1 MIENLFSAFS
11 QMIMRVKSVAKL
23 IILLSVLLS
32 FTVHGATWRITYPK
46 PMSESDKRS
55 NYPVKL
61 LSLALEKTGVQY
73 SLMPS
78 ERIMLQNKALKR
90 LMDSR
95 DVNVVWSVT
104 DKQREQQL
112 LPIRIP
118 IYKGLIGWRLL
129 LIRDDMPARFQYVQK
144 LEHLI
149 KLIPVQGRDWP
160 DTKVLQANGF
170 NVTADNSYGN
180 LFNLLRRAQGDFFP
194 RSVVEIW
201 DEIDNPAY
209 NADLMVEKEIAIR
222 YPEAMYFFVNKKSR
236 PLANLLEQGL
246 EKAIADGSFEE
257 LFVRTFQDKLNRAK
271 MSSRHVFELENSF
284 LPTVT
289 PLERKELWY
298 QFDDLAFGSEK

>member
-1 MIENLFSAFS
+1 MSEIAL
-11 QMIMRVKSVAKL
+11 VKL
-23 IILLSVLLS
+23 IFGLALLVT
-32 FTVHGATWRITYPK
+32 FTGQAATWRLTYPRA
-46 PMSESDKRS
+46 MSESDQRS
-55 NYPVKL
+55 IYPVKL
-61 LSLALEKTGVQY
+61 LALALEKTGVRY
-73 SLMPS
+73 SLKPS

-129 LIRDDMPARFQYVQK
+129 LIRDDMPARFKYVQK

-149 KLIPVQGRDWP
+149 KLIPIQGRDWP
-160 DTKVLQANGF
+160 DTKILQANGF
-170 NVTADNSYGN
+170 NVTVDNAYGN

-194 RSVVEIW
+194 RSVVEVW

-209 NADLMVEKEIAIR
+209 NTDLMVEQEIAIR

-236 PLANLLEQGL
+236 PLASLIEKGL
-246 EKAIADGSFEE
+246 EIAIADGSFEQ
-257 LFVRTFQDKLNRAK
+257 LFVQTFQGKLDRANMPNR
-271 MSSRHVFELENSF
+271 HIFELENSF
-284 LPTVT
+284 LPTAT
-289 PLERKELWY
+289 PRERKELWY
-298 QFDDLAFGSEK
+298 DPDVLKLDQ

>member
-1 MIENLFSAFS
+1 
-11 QMIMRVKSVAKL
+11 
-23 IILLSVLLS
+23 
-32 FTVHGATWRITYPK
+32 
-46 PMSESDKRS
+46 
-55 NYPVKL
+55 VKL
-61 LSLALEKTGVQY
+61 LALALEKTGVRY
-73 SLMPS
+73 SLKPS

-129 LIRDDMPARFQYVQK
+129 LIRDDMPARFKYVQK

-149 KLIPVQGRDWP
+149 KLIPIQGRDWP
-160 DTKVLQANGF
+160 DTKILQANGF
-170 NVTADNSYGN
+170 NVTVDNAYGN

-194 RSVVEIW
+194 RSVVEVW

-209 NADLMVEKEIAIR
+209 NTDLMVEQEIAIR

-236 PLANLLEQGL
+236 PLASLIEKGL
-246 EKAIADGSFEE
+246 EIAIADGSFEQ
-257 LFVRTFQDKLNRAK
+257 LFVQTFQGKLDRANMPNR
-271 MSSRHVFELENSF
+271 HIFELENSF
-284 LPTVT
+284 LPTAT
-289 PLERKELWY
+289 PRERKELWY
-298 QFDDLAFGSEK
+298 DPDVLKLDQ

>member
-1 MIENLFSAFS
+1 VREKVLIKSLAVFALLVTFSVQA
-11 QMIMRVKSVAKL
+11 
-23 IILLSVLLS
+23 
-32 FTVHGATWRITYPK
+32 ATWRITYPR
-46 PMSESDKRS
+46 PMSDSDKRS
-55 NYPVKL
+55 IYPVKL
-61 LSLALEKTGVQY
+61 LALALEQTGVQY

-129 LIRDDMPARFQYVQK
+129 LIRDDMPARFKYVQK

-170 NVTADNSYGN
+170 NVTVDNAYGN

-194 RSVVEIW
+194 RSLVEVW

-209 NADLMVEKEIAIR
+209 NSDLMVEKEIAIR
-222 YPEAMYFFVNKKSR
+222 YPAAMYFFVNKKSR
-236 PLANLLEQGL
+236 PLANLLEKGI
-246 EKAIADGSFEE
+246 EKAIADGSFEQ
-257 LFVRTFQDKLNRAK
+257 LFVHTFQAKLDRAN
-271 MSSRHVFELENSF
+271 MPNRHVFELENSF
-284 LPTVT
+284 LPTAT

-298 QFDDLAFGSEK
+298 HPNEQKQGQ

>member
-1 MIENLFSAFS
+1 M
-11 QMIMRVKSVAKL
+11 VKL
-23 IILLSVLLS
+23 IFGLALLVT
-32 FTVHGATWRITYPK
+32 FTGQAATWRLTYPRA
-46 PMSESDKRS
+46 MSESDQRS
-55 NYPVKL
+55 IYPVKL
-61 LSLALEKTGVQY
+61 LALALEKTGVRY
-73 SLMPS
+73 SLKPS

-129 LIRDDMPARFQYVQK
+129 LIRDDMPARFKYVQK

-149 KLIPVQGRDWP
+149 KLIPIQGRDWP
-160 DTKVLQANGF
+160 DTKILQANGF
-170 NVTADNSYGN
+170 NVTVDNAYGN

-194 RSVVEIW
+194 RSVVEVW

-209 NADLMVEKEIAIR
+209 NADLMVEQEIAIR

-236 PLANLLEQGL
+236 PLASLIEKGL
-246 EKAIADGSFEE
+246 EIAIADGSFEQ
-257 LFVRTFQDKLNRAK
+257 LFVQTFQGKLDRANMPNR
-271 MSSRHVFELENSF
+271 HIFELENSF
-284 LPTVT
+284 LPTAT
-289 PLERKELWY
+289 PLKRKELWY
-298 QFDDLAFGSEK
+298 DPDVLKLNQ

>member
-1 MIENLFSAFS
+1 M
-11 QMIMRVKSVAKL
+11 VKL
-23 IILLSVLLS
+23 IFGLALLVT
-32 FTVHGATWRITYPK
+32 FTGQAATWRLTYPRA
-46 PMSESDKRS
+46 MSESDQRS
-55 NYPVKL
+55 IYPVKL
-61 LSLALEKTGVQY
+61 LALALEKTGVRY
-73 SLMPS
+73 SLKPS

-129 LIRDDMPARFQYVQK
+129 LIRDDMPARFKYVQK

-149 KLIPVQGRDWP
+149 KLIPIQGRDWP
-160 DTKVLQANGF
+160 DTKILQANGF
-170 NVTADNSYGN
+170 NVTVDNAYGN

-194 RSVVEIW
+194 RSVVEVW

-209 NADLMVEKEIAIR
+209 NMDLMVEQEIAIR

-236 PLANLLEQGL
+236 PLASLIEKGL
-246 EKAIADGSFEE
+246 EIAIADGSFEQ
-257 LFVRTFQDKLNRAK
+257 LFVQTFQGKLDRANMPNR
-271 MSSRHVFELENSF
+271 HIFELENSF
-284 LPTVT
+284 LPTAT

-298 QFDDLAFGSEK
+298 DPDVLKLDQ

>member
-1 MIENLFSAFS
+1 MSEIAL
-11 QMIMRVKSVAKL
+11 VKL
-23 IILLSVLLS
+23 IFGLALLVT
-32 FTVHGATWRITYPK
+32 FTGQAATWRLTYPRA
-46 PMSESDKRS
+46 MSESDQRS
-55 NYPVKL
+55 IYPVKL
-61 LSLALEKTGVQY
+61 LALALEKTGVRY
-73 SLMPS
+73 SLKPS

-129 LIRDDMPARFQYVQK
+129 LIRDDMPARFKYVQK

-149 KLIPVQGRDWP
+149 KLIPIQGRDWP
-160 DTKVLQANGF
+160 DTKILQANGF
-170 NVTADNSYGN
+170 NVTVDNAYGN

-194 RSVVEIW
+194 RSVVEVW

-209 NADLMVEKEIAIR
+209 NMDLMVEQEIAIR

-236 PLANLLEQGL
+236 PLASLIEKGL
-246 EKAIADGSFEE
+246 EIAIADGSFEQ
-257 LFVRTFQDKLNRAK
+257 LFVQTFQGKLDRANMPNR
-271 MSSRHVFELENSF
+271 HIFELENSF
-284 LPTVT
+284 LPTAT

-298 QFDDLAFGSEK
+298 DPDVLKLDQ

>member
-1 MIENLFSAFS
+1 MSEIAL
-11 QMIMRVKSVAKL
+11 VKL
-23 IILLSVLLS
+23 IFGLALLVT
-32 FTVHGATWRITYPK
+32 FTGQAATWRLTYPRA
-46 PMSESDKRS
+46 MSESDQRS
-55 NYPVKL
+55 IYPVKL
-61 LSLALEKTGVQY
+61 LALALEKTGVRY
-73 SLMPS
+73 SLKPS

-129 LIRDDMPARFQYVQK
+129 LIRDDMPARFKYVQK

-149 KLIPVQGRDWP
+149 KLIPIQGRDWP
-160 DTKVLQANGF
+160 DTKILQANGF
-170 NVTADNSYGN
+170 NVTVDNAYGN

-194 RSVVEIW
+194 RSVVEVW

-209 NADLMVEKEIAIR
+209 NADLMVEQEIAIR

-236 PLANLLEQGL
+236 PLASLIEKGL
-246 EKAIADGSFEE
+246 EIAIADGSFEQ
-257 LFVRTFQDKLNRAK
+257 LFVQTFQGKLDRANMPNR
-271 MSSRHVFELENSF
+271 HIFELENSF
-284 LPTVT
+284 LPTAT
-289 PLERKELWY
+289 PLKRKELWY
-298 QFDDLAFGSEK
+298 DPDVLKLNQ

>member
-1 MIENLFSAFS
+1 M
-11 QMIMRVKSVAKL
+11 MRAKL
-23 IILLSVLLS
+23 LVKLIVGFALLVSLS
-32 FTVHGATWRITYPK
+32 AQAATWRITYPR
-46 PMSESDKRS
+46 PMSESDKRAI
-55 NYPVKL
+55 YPVKL
-61 LSLALEKTGVQY
+61 LALALEQTGVQY

-129 LIRDDMPARFQYVQK
+129 LIRDDMPARFKYVQK

-170 NVTADNSYGN
+170 NVTADNAYGN
-180 LFNLLRRAQGDFFP
+180 LFNLLRQAQGDFFP

-209 NADLMVEKEIAIR
+209 NTDLMVEKEIAIR

-236 PLANLLEQGL
+236 PLANLLEKGL
-246 EKAIADGSFEE
+246 EKAIENGTFEQ
-257 LFVRTFQDKLNRAK
+257 LFVHTFQGKLDRAK

-284 LPTVT
+284 LPTAT

-298 QFDDLAFGSEK
+298 QPDEAAAEN

>member
-1 MIENLFSAFS
+1 MTKNRCFTFFRKRVREKVLIKSLAVFALLVTFSVQA
-11 QMIMRVKSVAKL
+11 
-23 IILLSVLLS
+23 
-32 FTVHGATWRITYPK
+32 ATWRITYPR
-46 PMSESDKRS
+46 PMSDSDKRS
-55 NYPVKL
+55 IYPVKL
-61 LSLALEKTGVQY
+61 LALALEQTGVQY

-129 LIRDDMPARFQYVQK
+129 LIRDDMPARFKYVQK

-170 NVTADNSYGN
+170 NVTVDNAYGN

-194 RSVVEIW
+194 RSLVEVW

-209 NADLMVEKEIAIR
+209 NSDLMVEKEIAIR
-222 YPEAMYFFVNKKSR
+222 YPAAMYFFVNKKSR
-236 PLANLLEQGL
+236 PLANLLEKGI
-246 EKAIADGSFEE
+246 EKAIADGSFEQ
-257 LFVRTFQDKLNRAK
+257 LFVHTFQAKLDRAN
-271 MSSRHVFELENSF
+271 MPNRHVFELENSF
-284 LPTVT
+284 LPTAT
-289 PLERKELWY
+289 PLERKE
-298 QFDDLAFGSEK
+298 